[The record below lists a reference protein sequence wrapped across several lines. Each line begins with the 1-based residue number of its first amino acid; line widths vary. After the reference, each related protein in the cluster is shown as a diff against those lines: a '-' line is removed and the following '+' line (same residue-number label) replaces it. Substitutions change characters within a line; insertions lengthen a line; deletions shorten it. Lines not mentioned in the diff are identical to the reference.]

1 MDRLDFRSDTVT
13 LPTPAM
19 RKVMAAAEV
28 GDDVY
33 GEDPSVARLEAY
45 TAELLGKESALYFP
59 TGTMANQ
66 AALHALTRPGEV
78 LLAATDCHVL
88 RYEGGAAAAFAG
100 LQIEGLGKN
109 GAFTAADVAGR
120 LPPDDAH
127 FAPVSTVAV
136 ENTHN
141 DAGGRVF
148 PRADLEELATL
159 ARESGL
165 QLHLDG
171 ARIWNATAATGI
183 SEADWASP
191 FDTVSCCLSK
201 GLGAPAGSLV
211 CSSHELRG
219 PLHRARKRLGGA
231 MRQVGILAAA
241 GLHAL
246 ENHRARLPDDHENA
260 CRLAAGLRELGC
272 RTEGDPETNIIMFHP
287 TNAPRF
293 WKGAW
298 ERGVRFGPPSGT
310 RLRAVTHLGV
320 TREDVTEAL
329 ERLGKLEME

>member
-1 MDRLDFRSDTVT
+1 MKRIDLRSDTVT

-19 RKVMAAAEV
+19 RKVMAEAEV

-33 GEDPSVARLEAY
+33 GEDPSVACLEAY

-66 AALHALTRPGEV
+66 AAMQALTRPGEV
-78 LLAATDCHVL
+78 LLAAANCHVL
-88 RYEGGAAAAFAG
+88 RYEGGAAAALAG
-100 LQIEGLGKN
+100 LQIEGLGAS
-109 GAFTAADVAGR
+109 GAFTAEDVAAR

-127 FAPVSTVAV
+127 FAPVSTIAV

-148 PRADLEELATL
+148 PQAELKQLAELA
-159 ARESGL
+159 ARHGL
-165 QLHLDG
+165 NLHLDG
-171 ARIWNATAATGI
+171 ARIWNAAAATGI
-183 SEADWASP
+183 SAADWAAP
-191 FDTVSCCLSK
+191 FDTVACCLSK

-211 CSSHELRG
+211 CSSQALRK
-219 PLHRARKRLGGA
+219 PLHRARKQLGGA

-241 GLHAL
+241 GLYAL
-246 ENHRARLPDDHENA
+246 ENHRERLPDDHENA
-260 CRLAAGLRELGC
+260 RRLAEGLRELGC
-272 RTEGDPETNIIMFHP
+272 RTEGDPETNIVMFHP
-287 TNAPRF
+287 ADAARF

-298 ERGVRFGPPSGT
+298 ERGVLFGPPFGT

-320 TREDVTEAL
+320 TPEDVTEAL
-329 ERLGKLEME
+329 DRLRSLAK